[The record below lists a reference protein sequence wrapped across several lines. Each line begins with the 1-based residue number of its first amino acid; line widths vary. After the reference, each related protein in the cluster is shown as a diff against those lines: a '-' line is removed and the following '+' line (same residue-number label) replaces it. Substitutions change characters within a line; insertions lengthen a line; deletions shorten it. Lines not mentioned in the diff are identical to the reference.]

1 MNNLFRQMLI
11 CEKKI
16 HQIKL
21 DSIQDNFNQNEWI
34 IMNFLYEVQVEKVL
48 ENDAMKHPGVR
59 CLAEMMQCTPPM
71 ISKILRGLEKKD
83 MITRSMD
90 QQDKRNVQ
98 VTLTEFGKGK
108 VKEGRIVLAAY
119 TDQIVKRFGE
129 EKLGQIIDFMNEFY
143 EVSKEVMNDMNAE
156 DQKKKS

>member
-34 IMNFLYEVQVEKVL
+34 IMNSLYEVQVEKVL

-59 CLAEMMQCTPPM
+59 CLAEMMQCTSPM

-98 VTLTEFGKGK
+98 VTLTEFGKEK

-129 EKLGQIIDFMNEFY
+129 EKLGQIIDLMNEFY
-143 EVSKEVMNDMNAE
+143 EVSKEVMNDMNTE

>member
-34 IMNFLYEVQVEKVL
+34 IMNSLYEVQVEKVL
-48 ENDAMKHPGVR
+48 ENDAMKYPGVR

-98 VTLTEFGKGK
+98 VTLTEFGKEK
-108 VKEGRIVLAAY
+108 VKEGRIVLGCLHRS
-119 TDQIVKRFGE
+119 DR
-129 EKLGQIIDFMNEFY
+129 
-143 EVSKEVMNDMNAE
+143 
-156 DQKKKS
+156 

>member
-1 MNNLFRQMLI
+1 
-11 CEKKI
+11 
-16 HQIKL
+16 
-21 DSIQDNFNQNEWI
+21 
-34 IMNFLYEVQVEKVL
+34 
-48 ENDAMKHPGVR
+48 
-59 CLAEMMQCTPPM
+59 MMQCTPPM

-98 VTLTEFGKGK
+98 VTLTEFGKEK

-143 EVSKEVMNDMNAE
+143 EVSKEVMNDMYTE